1 MLNVIAFRNG
11 ASRSHR
17 STRARRPENTAADIS
32 ELASSID
39 NLQSRAK
46 DEIAHAILMLDLAAQ
61 HAREIESRL
70 SDPAAK
76 RSFDEH
82 ISIIEQLLE
91 LARAMTFRL

>member
-1 MLNVIAFRNG
+1 MLNVIAFHKG
-11 ASRSHR
+11 ASSSRGL
-17 STRARRPENTAADIS
+17 TPACRPRNTEPDIS
-32 ELASSID
+32 ELASSIA

-70 SDPAAK
+70 SDHAAK

-82 ISIIEQLLE
+82 ISIIEQLLQ